1 VPESRVRSKRGRTF
15 AALEVPNFRRYF
27 YGQVVSLVG
36 SWMQSIAL
44 PWLVLERTGSGTDF
58 GLVVAVQYLPVMLL
72 GAYGGL
78 IVDRFDKRR
87 LLIGTQAA
95 QGLIAVLL
103 GILAVLGTVE
113 IWMLVAVA
121 LVIGLVGTVDN
132 PARQSLVQELVGR
145 DSLRNAVTLNS
156 VTVNSARAV
165 GPALAAGM
173 IAFVGVSACF
183 FTNAV
188 SFAAVI
194 VALWSMDRSAL
205 RSAARAPRERG
216 QVRAG
221 VAYVWARSELRTPLL
236 MMMLVGTL
244 AYEFPVS
251 LALLAKQTLHGGA
264 STYSLLTVALGAGAV
279 AAGVWVAGRG
289 RTGLSPVAIATAELG
304 IAMLATA
311 VAPNVA
317 AAVVMLFLA
326 GLGYLAFN
334 AIGNSTIQL
343 ACEPAMRGRVM
354 ALWTMWFQGSTVIG
368 SPIIGYV
375 GQHLSARWA
384 VALGGVAA
392 LLASM
397 VAVVE
402 VVRIRFTSLNG
413 ALREAVPESDL
424 EPYVS
429 AQSGRTSS

>member
-311 VAPNVA
+311 
-317 AAVVMLFLA
+317 

-397 VAVVE
+397 VAVAE

-424 EPYVS
+424 EPYGS